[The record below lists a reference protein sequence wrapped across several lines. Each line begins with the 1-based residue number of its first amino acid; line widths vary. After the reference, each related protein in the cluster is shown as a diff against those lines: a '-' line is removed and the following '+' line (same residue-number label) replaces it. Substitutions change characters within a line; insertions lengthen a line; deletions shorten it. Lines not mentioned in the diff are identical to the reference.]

1 MLLMVYFLQR
11 YRVILYRSPDLGQR
25 TGSAMAQ
32 MLQRW
37 IQCVALQPFSGA
49 DVCSQR
55 GLKPG
60 RLVCRMI
67 SLLTTADSKASLI
80 QQRQQRI

>member
-1 MLLMVYFLQR
+1 MDIRRHDVRLEIKYGGFDDVFSTL
-11 YRVILYRSPDLGQR
+11 YRVILYRSPDLGHR
-25 TGSAMAQ
+25 TGSATAQ

-37 IQCVALQPFSGA
+37 MPRVALQPFSRA

-60 RLVCRMI
+60 RLVVG
-67 SLLTTADSKASLI
+67 
-80 QQRQQRI
+80 

>member
-1 MLLMVYFLQR
+1 MCTEIKYGGFDDLFSMLYC
-11 YRVILYRSPDLGQR
+11 VILERSADLGQR
-25 TGSAMAQ
+25 TGSATAQ

-37 IQCVALQPFSGA
+37 IQCVALQPFSRA

-60 RLVCRMI
+60 RLVVG
-67 SLLTTADSKASLI
+67 
-80 QQRQQRI
+80 

>member
-1 MLLMVYFLQR
+1 MKCGGVGGLFLTL
-11 YRVILYRSPDLGQR
+11 YHVILYQSLDLGQR
-25 TGSAMAQ
+25 TGSATAQ

-37 IQCVALQPFSGA
+37 IQCVALQPSSGA

-60 RLVCRMI
+60 RLLVG
-67 SLLTTADSKASLI
+67 
-80 QQRQQRI
+80 

>member
-1 MLLMVYFLQR
+1 MRLEIKYGGFDDAFPAS

-25 TGSAMAQ
+25 TGSATAQ
-32 MLQRW
+32 MLRRW
-37 IQCVALQPFSGA
+37 IRRVASQPFSRA

-60 RLVCRMI
+60 RLVVG
-67 SLLTTADSKASLI
+67 
-80 QQRQQRI
+80 